1 MRASGPI
8 PGASP
13 YSVVV
18 VTLDAH
24 AAGPAARIAPRLARD
39 FPGLTLSIHAAAEW
53 AENPASLARA
63 RAALASADLVIAN
76 LIFIEEHIRA
86 ILPDL
91 EAARARADAFVGMI
105 ADGQIVG
112 LTRMGGLDMS
122 KPATGIGAL
131 MKKLRGSKSE
141 NRTESGERQMAM
153 LRRLPKILRF
163 IPGKAQD
170 LRAWFLSMQ
179 YWLGGSDDNIEQMV
193 RFLISRYATRP
204 GWKGAAARAPVDYPE
219 VGLYHPRLK
228 GRIAT
233 RLADLPRP
241 AEVRGTV
248 GLLLLRSY
256 ILASDTAHYDAVIA
270 GLEAQGLAVVPAFA
284 GGLDGRPA
292 IEAYFKA
299 EGGVARIDA

>member
-18 VTLDAH
+18 ITLDAH

-63 RAALASADLVIAN
+63 RAALASADLVVAN

-91 EAARARADAFVGMI
+91 QAARARADAFVGMI

-122 KPATGIGAL
+122 KPA
-131 MKKLRGSKSE
+131 
-141 NRTESGERQMAM
+141 
-153 LRRLPKILRF
+153 
-163 IPGKAQD
+163 PG
-170 LRAWFLSMQ
+170 
-179 YWLGGSDDNIEQMV
+179 
-193 RFLISRYATRP
+193 
-204 GWKGAAARAPVDYPE
+204 
-219 VGLYHPRLK
+219 
-228 GRIAT
+228 
-233 RLADLPRP
+233 
-241 AEVRGTV
+241 
-248 GLLLLRSY
+248 
-256 ILASDTAHYDAVIA
+256 IA
-270 GLEAQGLAVVPAFA
+270 GLGRLGHAFTQH
-284 GGLDGRPA
+284 G
-292 IEAYFKA
+292 
-299 EGGVARIDA
+299 